1 MTGKS
6 LKKMMKP
13 SSVGSWPKVQTPT
26 SVQIRTRGRDLITR
40 IQLIFTHLELC
51 WRQQPV
57 LQALQSLT
65 SSWSTAPSSRTAGP
79 YTKLFSGQ
87 TTTTDVIEM
96 VEHLTKRGADVNQ
109 LAFSMT
115 GLFWGGRPLTPAA
128 GLGDMELIHWLL
140 DRGAD
145 PTAGNRH
152 GLPPCGFAKYYE
164 HEEADKLL
172 TDLYNKAVSE
182 EKVNDSI

>member
-1 MTGKS
+1 M
-6 LKKMMKP
+6 LEAAA
-13 SSVGSWPKVQTPT
+13 
-26 SVQIRTRGRDLITR
+26 R
-40 IQLIFTHLELC
+40 IASPAIIDILLEHGAILQNSRAIHAAIFQE
-51 WRQQPV
+51 
-57 LQALQSLT
+57 
-65 SSWSTAPSSRTAGP
+65 
-79 YTKLFSGQ
+79 

-115 GLFWGGRPLTPAA
+115 GLFWGGRPLTLAA

-145 PTAGNRH
+145 PTAGDRH

-164 HEEADKLL
+164 HEEAGKLL

>member
-1 MTGKS
+1 M
-6 LKKMMKP
+6 
-13 SSVGSWPKVQTPT
+13 
-26 SVQIRTRGRDLITR
+26 
-40 IQLIFTHLELC
+40 LE
-51 WRQQPV
+51 
-57 LQALQSLT
+57 A
-65 SSWSTAPSSRTAGP
+65 AARTASPAIIDILLEHGAI
-79 YTKLFSGQ
+79 LQNSRAIHEAIFRQ